1 MGFSFP
7 GRGQGALRLCR
18 GRKRPPRGRQR
29 RCLGKGGSAGWAGGP
44 ERSGWIQSLLKG
56 LVGAEG
62 VQGRPR
68 GLSLLC

>member
-1 MGFSFP
+1 MMGFSFP

-18 GRKRPPRGRQR
+18 GRKRPPRGR
-29 RCLGKGGSAGWAGGP
+29 RCSGKGRSAVWTGGP
-44 ERSGWIQSLLKG
+44 KRSGWILSLLKG

-68 GLSLLC
+68 GHSLLF